1 MILWRG
7 LEGRPRPRG
16 EVMTTPHSPVAPPRW
31 PQRALR
37 AVLPDDPMRDA
48 IVGDLHEEFVHDAA
62 RVGSAQARAWYQ
74 RRAAGIVAHALF
86 DALRWRSWASTTP
99 PAEWPRPAAAPAV
112 AARPRPGAGGFSPGL
127 GAVALGVLL
136 VGIVVNTL
144 LFGAVRQ
151 GPHPAVPAGSVL
163 GSALGVAAIM
173 LAVVCAGVA
182 ALVLCAGPRW
192 LRRRVHGER
201 PPCEA
206 PQIVPNREAPLG

>member
-1 MILWRG
+1 M
-7 LEGRPRPRG
+7 
-16 EVMTTPHSPVAPPRW
+16 PHTSIAPPRW
-31 PQRALR
+31 PQAALR

-62 RVGSAQARAWYQ
+62 RVGPARARAWYQ

-86 DALRWRSWASTTP
+86 DAVRWRSWASTTP
-99 PAEWPRPAAAPAV
+99 PAERPRPAAAPAV
-112 AARPRPGAGGFSPGL
+112 AARTRGGSGAGL

-136 VGIVVNTL
+136 VGIVGNTL
-144 LFGAVRQ
+144 LFSAARH
-151 GPHPAVPAGSVL
+151 GPRPAAPEGSAL
-163 GSALGVAAIM
+163 GSALGVAAVV

-192 LRRRVHGER
+192 LRRRVHGQQ

-206 PQIVPNREAPLG
+206 PHVVANREVPLG

>member
-1 MILWRG
+1 
-7 LEGRPRPRG
+7 
-16 EVMTTPHSPVAPPRW
+16 MTMPHTSIAPPRW
-31 PQRALR
+31 PQAALR

-62 RVGSAQARAWYQ
+62 RVGPARARVWYQ

-86 DALRWRSWASTTP
+86 DTLRWRSWASTTP
-99 PAEWPRPAAAPAV
+99 PAERPRPVAAPAV
-112 AARPRPGAGGFSPGL
+112 AARPRAGGFSAGF

-136 VGIVVNTL
+136 VGIVANTL
-144 LFGAVRQ
+144 LFGAARQ
-151 GPHPAVPAGSVL
+151 GPHPSAPA
-163 GSALGVAAIM
+163 GSALGSAIGVAAVV

-192 LRRRVHGER
+192 LRRRVHGEQ

-206 PQIVPNREAPLG
+206 PHIVRNTAEDVRPLM